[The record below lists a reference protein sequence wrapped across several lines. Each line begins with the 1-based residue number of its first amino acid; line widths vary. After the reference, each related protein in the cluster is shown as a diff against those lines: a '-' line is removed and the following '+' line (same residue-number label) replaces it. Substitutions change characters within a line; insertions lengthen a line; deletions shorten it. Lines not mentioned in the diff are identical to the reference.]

1 MAAAYKRGLQQPQ
14 IGPDLHGGGGMLM
27 FWSHEPVAPWQ
38 DEAWL
43 SDMRRSLRPN
53 QYLRMIEN
61 RFVTSESQ
69 FIDMAAWDACVQASL
84 TPSMER
90 VPVWIGVDAS
100 TKRDSTALVAVSF
113 DKATSCVRLVAHRV
127 FTPTAGDPIDFEATV
142 ERTILEWRKRY
153 VLRQVLFDP
162 YQMQSVAQRLA
173 KAHVPIEEY
182 PQTIPNLTASTSAL
196 FDLIQSRTLVLLP
209 GCGDAVGRLAG
220 GGEREQPRM
229 EVGQAEAGASHR
241 RGGGP
246 VDGLLG
252 RCEGPRGVRLRLV

>member
-127 FTPTAGDPIDFEATV
+127 FTPTAGTRSTSRRRWSGRSWSGGSV
-142 ERTILEWRKRY
+142 TCCGR
-153 VLRQVLFDP
+153 VLFDP

-196 FDLIQSRTLVLLP
+196 FDLIKAGRWCFTRMR
-209 GCGDAVGRLAG
+209 GCGWPSRGRW
-220 GGEREQPRM
+220 
-229 EVGQAEAGASHR
+229 
-241 RGGGP
+241 
-246 VDGLLG
+246 
-252 RCEGPRGVRLRLV
+252 

>member
-127 FTPTAGDPIDFEATV
+127 FTPTAGDPIEDIGGECVRRIVLLPLHEWLHVRGGISRTSWPRRKISRRPSTCLHRSRRPGLKRKELQNSAPPS
-142 ERTILEWRKRY
+142 ERPHRLFDP
-153 VLRQVLFDP
+153 RQVLERC
-162 YQMQSVAQRLA
+162 SS
-173 KAHVPIEEY
+173 
-182 PQTIPNLTASTSAL
+182 PNPNRS
-196 FDLIQSRTLVLLP
+196 
-209 GCGDAVGRLAG
+209 C
-220 GGEREQPRM
+220 
-229 EVGQAEAGASHR
+229 
-241 RGGGP
+241 
-246 VDGLLG
+246 
-252 RCEGPRGVRLRLV
+252 

>member
-127 FTPTAGDPIDFEATV
+127 FTPTAGGPDRLRGDGGADDLGVAEA
-142 ERTILEWRKRY
+142 
-153 VLRQVLFDP
+153 LRAAASLVRP
-162 YQMQSVAQRLA
+162 
-173 KAHVPIEEY
+173 VP
-182 PQTIPNLTASTSAL
+182 
-196 FDLIQSRTLVLLP
+196 
-209 GCGDAVGRLAG
+209 DAVGGAAAG
-220 GGEREQPRM
+220 E
-229 EVGQAEAGASHR
+229 GACSN
-241 RGGGP
+241 
-246 VDGLLG
+246 
-252 RCEGPRGVRLRLV
+252 